1 MTMTTVTLAANDPCH
16 CGSGRKYKRCHRLAD
31 VDPAR
36 AAAAQAVKDAA
47 ELAALAHVRP
57 GKLSPRREVPE
68 HIGRPD
74 YALDRKGR
82 PGLRE
87 SGAPKDAETLALM
100 RVAGRAAAEVLAA
113 VGAAIRPGI
122 TTDELDE
129 IAHNECIKR
138 GGYPSPLGYNG
149 FPKSLCTSVN
159 EVICHGFPDSSVLQD
174 GDIVNCDVTIYLDG
188 VHGDTNATFLV
199 GEVDEESRRLV
210 EITRECLDIGIAA
223 VRPGATVRDIG
234 RAIQTHAE
242 AHGYGV
248 VRAFVGHGI
257 GRSFH
262 SEPQVFHY
270 DNPAAKMVLVPGMT
284 FTIEPM
290 ITLGDWRHEMWD
302 DGWTAVTADRRR
314 TAQFEHTL
322 LVTETGAEIL
332 TLV

>member
-1 MTMTTVTLAANDPCH
+1 MTTVTLAANDPCH

-270 DNPAAKMVLVPGMT
+270 DNPAAKMVLEPGMT

-322 LVTETGAEIL
+322 LVTETGADIL